1 MENMKSQVPKHIAI
15 IMDGNGR
22 WAVSQ
27 GLPRVEGHRA
37 GGKVVKTIVES
48 AVKLG
53 IKYLTLFSFSTENW
67 KRGESEVSTI
77 MGLFKEYLD
86 NELRT
91 ILDNGICLKAIGDI
105 DGLPEPVR
113 ESLVRN
119 IELSKGNTRLTLV
132 LALNYGGREEIV
144 SSFRKI
150 AIRLEN
156 GEISSSDINKDLISE
171 CLWSRGI
178 PDPDLLIRT
187 SGELRI
193 SNFLLWQLAYSEIV
207 VVEECWPDFTEEVL
221 IRSIREFSSR
231 ERRFGLTSDQI
242 ANGEHKEVAKKLGY
256 TAH

>member
-1 MENMKSQVPKHIAI
+1 MSENKLQIPKHVAI

-22 WAVSQ
+22 WAVGQ
-27 GLPRVEGHRA
+27 GLNRAEGHRA
-37 GGKVVKTIVES
+37 GGKVVKSIVES
-48 AVKLG
+48 AVRLD

-67 KRGESEVSTI
+67 KRGEVEVATI

-91 ILDNGICLKAIGDI
+91 LLENGICLKAMGDI
-105 DGLPEPVR
+105 EGLPDPVKQ
-113 ESLVRN
+113 SLKRN
-119 IELSKGNTRLTLV
+119 IELSKDNNRLTLV

-144 SSFRKI
+144 NSVVSI
-150 AIRLEN
+150 ANRVLK
-156 GEISSSDINKDLISE
+156 GELHPSEIDKNLISDS
-171 CLWSRGI
+171 LWSAGI

-207 VVEECWPDFTEEVL
+207 VADECWPDFTEEVFL
-221 IRSIREFSSR
+221 RCLSEFSKR

-242 ANGEHKEVAKKLGY
+242 ARGEHKEVAKKLGY